1 MAKAKPNKEEVVD
14 QKTTAPANPENNSSP
29 QAPLENSE
37 KEVEKVN
44 NSLQEEIRENE
55 IDEGLS
61 EIYQDENG
69 NLADVK
75 KLDIKKAHGLIYK
88 FLVSVV
94 LLAVIFVIGK
104 YGYEYYLQK
113 TAGSKAISFTVESE
127 KEIIAGKEFYYTIAY
142 KNFDKVDLKDITIT
156 AIFPD
161 NFIYL
166 ESSMPTSTNN
176 NTWKIEKL
184 DMRRSGE
191 IKIKGK
197 LIGEE
202 GQKNILLANMHYTP
216 VNFSSEFKKETS
228 FENKISSIGIEFNFE
243 ADTDALVGEET
254 SLSIR
259 YKAKAENAI
268 NSFRITAEPNNN
280 IEILNSSSTVMAT
293 STEESSATTTD
304 SVATSTANNLPGAW
318 LVEQVSDQE
327 NELIIKLRFKD
338 KLEQGNLLNLKFE
351 HSIDGQKYL
360 PFLKKEIPFEVM
372 KRNLNL
378 NLIING
384 SRTDQGIDFDQTLN
398 YSIAYSNKGDT
409 EMTDVVIM
417 AVLESDF
424 LDWKSL
430 DDKNSGVKKN
440 DAIIWTK
447 AEIPGLATIT
457 PNTSGSIDFSIK
469 VSPAGEIDPTKKHQV
484 KSYAA
489 FNVGNL
495 KTENK
500 LENRSN
506 EIIGKINS
514 DLSVKE
520 QVKYF
525 NDDNIAVGSG
535 PLPPKVGET
544 TSYKVYWDLS
554 NNLNELT
561 NLKIESTLP
570 QNVNWDNRNQ
580 TDLGTIQYDQTS
592 RKITWNIGRLPI
604 TVYKAA
610 AEFNISVTPTEEDRN
625 KIMILLSG
633 TTIYAND
640 NSTNSEI
647 KKVNK
652 AKTTKLE
659 DDQIFSEDGRIQ

>member
-1 MAKAKPNKEEVVD
+1 MPNPNNQLKKDNPKSTNPPIPESNKD
-14 QKTTAPANPENNSSP
+14 QSQVA
-29 QAPLENSE
+29 LENSTSE
-37 KEVEKVN
+37 KENEKVDF
-44 NSLQEEIRENE
+44 LQGEIRENE

-61 EIYQDENG
+61 EIYPDENG
-69 NLADVK
+69 NMADVK
-75 KLDIKKAHGLIYK
+75 KLDIKKAHGFIYK
-88 FLVSVV
+88 LLVSAV
-94 LLAVIFVIGK
+94 LLSLLFIAGK
-104 YGYEYYLQK
+104 YGYDYYLQK

-127 KEIIAGKEFYYTIAY
+127 KEIVAGKEFYYTIAY

-156 AIFPD
+156 TVFPD
-161 NFIYL
+161 NFIFL
-166 ESSMPTSTNN
+166 ESSMPTSTND

-202 GQKNILLANMHYTP
+202 GQKNILLASMLYTP

-243 ADTDALVGEET
+243 ADTDTLVGEET
-254 SLSIR
+254 SLSIK
-259 YKAKAENAI
+259 YKAKADNSI
-268 NSFRITAEPNNN
+268 NSFRITAEPNEN
-280 IEILNSSSTVMAT
+280 IEILNSSSTAI
-293 STEESSATTTD
+293 ATTTEENN
-304 SVATSTANNLPGAW
+304 ATTSDPMASSTFPGIW
-318 LVEQVSDQE
+318 QVEQVTDQE
-327 NELIIKLRFKD
+327 NEIIIKLKFKD
-338 KLEQGNLLNLKFE
+338 KIEQGNLLNLKFE
-351 HSIDGQKYL
+351 HSTDGQKYL
-360 PFLKKEIPFEVM
+360 PFLKKEIPFEIM

-430 DDKNSGVKKN
+430 DDKNSGVIKN

-457 PNTSGSIDFSIK
+457 PNTTGSIDFSIK
-469 VSPAGEIDPTKKHQV
+469 VSPLGEIDPNKKHQV
-484 KSYAA
+484 KSYAT
-489 FNVGNL
+489 FSVGNI
-495 KTENK
+495 KNENK

-520 QVKYF
+520 QIKYF

-544 TSYKVYWDLS
+544 TSFKVYWDLS

-561 NLKIESTLP
+561 DLKIESVLP
-570 QNVNWDNRNQ
+570 QNVSWQNKNQ
-580 TDLGTIQYDQTS
+580 TDLGTIQYDQAS

-604 TVYKAA
+604 TVYKAT
-610 AEFNISVTPTEEDRN
+610 AEFDISVTPTEEDRN

-633 TTIYAND
+633 T
-640 NSTNSEI
+640 
-647 KKVNK
+647 
-652 AKTTKLE
+652 
-659 DDQIFSEDGRIQ
+659 IQK